1 MLDTE
6 SKRRKEQQKQ
16 KVKKRYNVTI
26 DPENYMFI
34 PAKKQTDYY
43 DNDVNQRVAIYVRV
57 STDDVRQTT
66 SYELQKKYYEEFV
79 TRHPNWTLVKIY
91 ADAAVIIGL
100 KTLRLKKCQKHAAF
114 ELFHAKTASKTK
126 RVCLPKVALGSA
138 DALFSCPDAVTWH
151 GQSVLHSTSTCSLTE
166 PEGVLFCCPV
176 WAGME
181 ARAMNGHTEDKP
193 KDCRY
198 CYFWKQTEGCTYRG
212 KTDCYYISAQK
223 PPATVSECDG
233 CPYGRASPCIG
244 WCTKELMRSMGLWKG
259 REDT

>member
-1 MLDTE
+1 MIGTYYRLSLADEDVGADKAESNSIQGQRGLVEGYIMVRPELATE
-6 SKRRKEQQKQ
+6 PRQE
-16 KVKKRYNVTI
+16 
-26 DPENYMFI
+26 
-34 PAKKQTDYY
+34 
-43 DNDVNQRVAIYVRV
+43 YV
-57 STDDVRQTT
+57 
-66 SYELQKKYYEEFV
+66 
-79 TRHPNWTLVKIY
+79 
-91 ADAAVIIGL
+91 DAAVIIGL

-126 RVCLPKVALGSA
+126 RVCLPKVALVSA

-244 WCTKELMRSMGLWKG
+244 WCTKELMRSMGRWKG

>member
-1 MLDTE
+1 MTDEKPRVIIIPPKPDL
-6 SKRRKEQQKQ
+6 QQTTTVTKQ
-16 KVKKRYNVTI
+16 L
-26 DPENYMFI
+26 
-34 PAKKQTDYY
+34 
-43 DNDVNQRVAIYVRV
+43 RVAAYCRV
-57 STDDVRQTT
+57 STKEEEQAS
-66 SYELQKKYYEEFV
+66 SYEAQCEYYTDKIMSNKE
-79 TRHPNWTLVKIY
+79 WTMAGIF

-181 ARAMNGHTEDKP
+181 ARAMNGHTEDRP

-244 WCTKELMRSMGLWKG
+244 WCTKELLRSMGLWKG

>member
-1 MLDTE
+1 M
-6 SKRRKEQQKQ
+6 
-16 KVKKRYNVTI
+16 
-26 DPENYMFI
+26 M
-34 PAKKQTDYY
+34 
-43 DNDVNQRVAIYVRV
+43 
-57 STDDVRQTT
+57 
-66 SYELQKKYYEEFV
+66 
-79 TRHPNWTLVKIY
+79 
-91 ADAAVIIGL
+91 
-100 KTLRLKKCQKHAAF
+100 
-114 ELFHAKTASKTK
+114 
-126 RVCLPKVALGSA
+126 
-138 DALFSCPDAVTWH
+138 
-151 GQSVLHSTSTCSLTE
+151 E

-181 ARAMNGHTEDKP
+181 AKAMNGHTEDKP